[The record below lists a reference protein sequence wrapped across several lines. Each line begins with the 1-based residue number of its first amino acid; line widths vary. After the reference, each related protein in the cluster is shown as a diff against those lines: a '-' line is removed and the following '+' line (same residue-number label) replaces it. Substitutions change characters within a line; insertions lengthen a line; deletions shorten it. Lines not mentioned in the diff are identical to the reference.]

1 MQLEQKIQRG
11 VYNFL
16 RESDDESVS
25 NDVFCW
31 QDLNNLSYISK
42 SKQYALFKQW
52 ASNDL
57 LSSDKGKQ
65 KSNISTDQIAEA
77 MGFISWHLQGLE
89 GGLEDEDERII
100 EEARLRMKMNYC
112 EHLLAK
118 HGIKSEFS
126 SDYLGGDQYR
136 FEDFIEFM
144 EENIEGEDFSLESDE

>member
-11 VYNFL
+11 IYNFL

-52 ASNDL
+52 AANDL
-57 LSSDKGKQ
+57 LISDKGKP
-65 KSNISTDQIAEA
+65 KSNISIDQIAEA
-77 MGFISWHLQGLE
+77 MGFISYNLQGLE

-126 SDYLGGDQYR
+126 SDYLGEDQYR
-136 FEDFIEFM
+136 FRDFIEFM
-144 EENIEGEDFSLESDE
+144 EENIEGEDFSLDSDE

>member
-11 VYNFL
+11 VQNFL

-25 NDVFCW
+25 NDLFCW
-31 QDLNNLSYISK
+31 QDLNNLSHISK
-42 SKQYALFKQW
+42 SNHYALFKKW
-52 ASNDL
+52 AANDL
-57 LSSDKGKQ
+57 LSSDKGKP
-65 KSNISTDQIAEA
+65 KFNISIDQIAEA
-77 MGFISWHLQGLE
+77 MGYISWHLQGLE

-126 SDYLGGDQYR
+126 SDYLGEDQYR
-136 FEDFIEFM
+136 FQDFIEFM
-144 EENIEGEDFSLESDE
+144 EENIEGEDFSLDSDE

>member
-16 RESDDESVS
+16 RESDYESVS

-52 ASNDL
+52 AANDL
-57 LSSDKGKQ
+57 LSSVLSSDKGKP
-65 KSNISTDQIAEA
+65 KSNISIDQIAEA
-77 MGFISWHLQGLE
+77 MGFISYHLQGLE

-136 FEDFIEFM
+136 FQDFIEFM
-144 EENIEGEDFSLESDE
+144 EENIEGEDFS

>member
-11 VYNFL
+11 IYNFL
-16 RESDDESVS
+16 KESDDESVS

-31 QDLNNLSYISK
+31 QDLNNLSHISK
-42 SKQYALFKQW
+42 SKQYALFKW
-52 ASNDL
+52 WVS
-57 LSSDKGKQ
+57 
-65 KSNISTDQIAEA
+65 IDQIAEA
-77 MGFISWHLQGLE
+77 MGYISWNLQGLE

-126 SDYLGGDQYR
+126 SDYLGEDQYR
-136 FEDFIEFM
+136 FQDFIEFM
-144 EENIEGEDFSLESDE
+144 EENIEGEDFSLDSDE

>member
-11 VYNFL
+11 IYNFL

-52 ASNDL
+52 AANDL
-57 LSSDKGKQ
+57 LSSDKGKP
-65 KSNISTDQIAEA
+65 KANISTDQIAEA
-77 MGFISWHLQGLE
+77 MGFISYNLQGLE

-126 SDYLGGDQYR
+126 SDYLGEDQYR
-136 FEDFIEFM
+136 FQDFIEFM
-144 EENIEGEDFSLESDE
+144 EENIEGEDFSLNSDE

>member
-25 NDVFCW
+25 NVLFCW
-31 QDLNNLSYISK
+31 QDLNNLSHFSNCK
-42 SKQYALFKQW
+42 KYALFKQW
-52 ASNDL
+52 AANDL
-57 LSSDKGKQ
+57 LSSDKRKP

-77 MGFISWHLQGLE
+77 MGYISWHLQGLE
-89 GGLEDEDERII
+89 GGLEDEDEKII

-126 SDYLGGDQYR
+126 SDYLGEDQYR
-136 FEDFIEFM
+136 FQDFIEFM
-144 EENIEGEDFSLESDE
+144 EENIEGEDFSLDSDE

>member
-52 ASNDL
+52 AANDL
-57 LSSDKGKQ
+57 LSSDKGKP
-65 KSNISTDQIAEA
+65 KSNISIDQIAEA
-77 MGFISWHLQGLE
+77 MGFISYHLQGLE

-126 SDYLGGDQYR
+126 SDYLGEDQYR
-136 FEDFIEFM
+136 FQDFIEFM
-144 EENIEGEDFSLESDE
+144 EENIEGEDFS

>member
-11 VYNFL
+11 VQNFL
-16 RESDDESVS
+16 KESDDESVS

-31 QDLNNLSYISK
+31 QDLNNLSHISK

-52 ASNDL
+52 AANDL
-57 LSSDKGKQ
+57 LNSDEEKPKV
-65 KSNISTDQIAEA
+65 KVSIDQIAEA
-77 MGFISWHLQGLE
+77 MGYISWNLQGLE

-126 SDYLGGDQYR
+126 SDYLGEDQYR
-136 FEDFIEFM
+136 FQDFIEFM
-144 EENIEGEDFSLESDE
+144 EENIEGEDFSLDSDE

>member
-11 VYNFL
+11 IYNFL
-16 RESDDESVS
+16 RESDYESVS

-52 ASNDL
+52 AANDL
-57 LSSDKGKQ
+57 LSSDKEKP
-65 KSNISTDQIAEA
+65 KSNISIDQIAEA
-77 MGFISWHLQGLE
+77 MGFISYNLQGLE
-89 GGLEDEDERII
+89 GGLKDEDERII

-126 SDYLGGDQYR
+126 SDYLGEDQYR
-136 FEDFIEFM
+136 FQDFIEFM
-144 EENIEGEDFSLESDE
+144 EENIEGEDFSLEK